1 MRTFFR
7 LFYTVIMCCM
17 AVVAAP
23 TLATTPDA
31 HGMTTQT
38 VSATKAMPAT
48 KEAPLVLYYRDDCP
62 YCWNVLSHLN
72 DQHRTLPMKEINES
86 TEAAAELVQG
96 GGKRQVPCLRIR
108 ENNGNKVTWLY
119 QSEEIIKYLDNHPQS

>member
-7 LFYTVIMCCM
+7 LFYTGIMLCM
-17 AVVAAP
+17 AVVATP
-23 TLATTPDA
+23 VLANTTEA
-31 HGMTTQT
+31 HGMTVQT
-38 VSATKAMPAT
+38 VPVT

-62 YCWNVLSHLN
+62 YCWNVMSHLN
-72 DQHRTLPMKEINES
+72 DQHRALPMKEINES
-86 TEAAAELVQG
+86 PEAAAELVQG

-119 QSEEIIKYLDNHPQS
+119 QSAEIMKYLDEHPQP

>member
-1 MRTFFR
+1 MRTLFR
-7 LFYTVIMCCM
+7 LFSAGIMCCM
-17 AVVAAP
+17 AVVATP
-23 TLATTPDA
+23 TLATTADA
-31 HGMTTQT
+31 HVMAMH
-38 VSATKAMPAT
+38 SAPAT

-62 YCWNVLSHLN
+62 YCWNVLSRLN